1 MPGVPLPT
9 FSNTR
14 TLFLSSKNNCCS
26 THRRVLKVLLISA
39 DCKTSVQMFS
49 KYTQLCMG
57 NTRVRKNDYDLL
69 PSGTW
74 SPAGETDIN

>member
-1 MPGVPLPT
+1 M
-9 FSNTR
+9 
-14 TLFLSSKNNCCS
+14 
-26 THRRVLKVLLISA
+26 LLISA

-49 KYTQLCMG
+49 KYTQLCTG

-69 PSGTW
+69 PNGTW